1 MKIHPV
7 LKTATA
13 PHNCLGM
20 TLPEIMISMTL
31 MVLVMGTVIAANI
44 MGMRIFQLSKA
55 KLGASDEA
63 RTSISHLLDEIRSC
77 KTVDVGSGGPASFV
91 EIGNGNAMRG
101 GAIRLFPTTNSSP
114 FIIYHRDDAL
124 NTISRY
130 DSATGLDQVV
140 LHAVTNSLVFTSE
153 TYSGTV
159 LTNSQNNRVI
169 GIQFQFNQL
178 LSPSVAIGNGGLF
191 DYYNIRSKITRR
203 VLE

>member
-7 LKTATA
+7 LKAAAA
-13 PHNCLGM
+13 PRHCLGM

-31 MVLVMGTVIAANI
+31 MVLVMGTVIGSNI
-44 MGMRIFQLSKA
+44 IGMRIFQLSKA

-63 RTSISHLLDEIRSC
+63 RASISHLLDEIRSC
-77 KTVDVGSGGPASFV
+77 KTVDVGNGGPGSFV
-91 EIGNGNAMRG
+91 EITDGNTMRG
-101 GAIRLFPTTNSSP
+101 GAIRLFSTTNSSP
-114 FIIYHRDDAL
+114 YIIYYRNNAL

-130 DSATGLDQVV
+130 DSATGLEQVI
-140 LHAVTNSLVFTSE
+140 LNAVTNTLVFTSE
-153 TYSGTV
+153 TYAGTV

-178 LSPSVAIGNGGLF
+178 LSPTVAIGNGGLF